1 VTPRTVREVH
11 RRIRLGDKN
20 LDARAVTLAHN
31 DFPTLMEQDESGYIP
46 GIFNYCD
53 RWCERCA
60 FTLRCRTY
68 AMESSMR
75 RRGGMG
81 DEDDDGPEVDKNG
94 EVEEEDEESPTGED
108 RDEANADFWE
118 ALSESYGMSRE
129 ELDEMAEG
137 LSFELTEDE
146 LKEAEETERR
156 QDARAVELGGAA
168 TQSAQAYAWKM
179 REFFKAHPE
188 LEEMDAEAFHSYV
201 ASPSGNAAET
211 KGRAV
216 LLWDAIEIILWHEYF
231 IQVKLHR
238 AYHSRAREEES
249 PPDWPADSDG
259 TAKVVL
265 IALDRCI
272 AAWAVVQELLPQH
285 AQAAVGFMV
294 RLDRLRERVTGDF
307 PKAREFVRPGL
318 DEAKEE

>member
-1 VTPRTVREVH
+1 
-11 RRIRLGDKN
+11 
-20 LDARAVTLAHN
+20 
-31 DFPTLMEQDESGYIP
+31 METDESGYIP

-68 AMESSMR
+68 AMGHSMR
-75 RRGGMG
+75 GLRGPK
-81 DEDDDGPEVDKNG
+81 DDPEDTEFENEGGN
-94 EVEEEDEESPTGED
+94 DEEPTAAED
-108 RDEANADFWE
+108 RDVANGDFWE

-129 ELDEMAEG
+129 DLEEMAEG
-137 LSFELTEDE
+137 LSFELTEEE
-146 LKEAEETERR
+146 LKEAEETEQR
-156 QDARAVELGGAA
+156 QEERAMELGGAA

-188 LEEMDAEAFHSYV
+188 LEDMDATTFNAHV

-216 LLWDAIEIILWHEYF
+216 RLWDAIEIILWHEYF
-231 IQVKLHR
+231 IQVKLQR
-238 AYHSRAREEES
+238 AYHSRAREEEF

-285 AQAAVGFMV
+285 AQAAVEFMV
-294 RLDRLRERVTGDF
+294 RLNRLRERVATDF
-307 PKAREFVRPGL
+307 PKAREFVRPGF
-318 DEAKEE
+318 DELE

>member
-1 VTPRTVREVH
+1 
-11 RRIRLGDKN
+11 
-20 LDARAVTLAHN
+20 
-31 DFPTLMEQDESGYIP
+31 MDESGYIP

-68 AMESSMR
+68 AMENSMR
-75 RRGGMG
+75 RSRGMKDD
-81 DEDDDGPEVDKNG
+81 DEDEADTDTEVDEGN
-94 EVEEEDEESPTGED
+94 EESPAAEN
-108 RDEANADFWE
+108 RDEANADFWQ
-118 ALSESYGMSRE
+118 ALSESYGMSKE
-129 ELDEMAEG
+129 ELEEMAEG
-137 LSFELTEDE
+137 LSFDLTEEE

-156 QDARAVELGGAA
+156 QEERAMELGGGA
-168 TQSAQAYAWKM
+168 TQSAEAYAWKL

-188 LEEMDAEAFHSYV
+188 LEEMDAEAFQAHV
-201 ASPSGNAAET
+201 VSPSGNAAET

-238 AYHSRAREEES
+238 AYHSRAREEEF

-285 AQAAVGFMV
+285 AQAAVEFMV
-294 RLDRLRERVTGDF
+294 RLDRLRERVSADF
-307 PKAREFVRPGL
+307 PEAREFVRPGF
-318 DEAKEE
+318 DEAG

>member
-1 VTPRTVREVH
+1 M
-11 RRIRLGDKN
+11 GDKN
-20 LDARAVTLAHN
+20 FGACVVTLAHY
-31 DFPTLMEQDESGYIP
+31 DVSKLMEQDESGYIP

-75 RRGGMG
+75 RLRDMRDDDG
-81 DEDDDGPEVDKNG
+81 DEDEDDGAEAG
-94 EVEEEDEESPTGED
+94 AEVEEGDEEGDEESPAAAED

-118 ALSESYGMSRE
+118 ALSESYGMSKE
-129 ELDEMAEG
+129 EMEEMSEG
-137 LSFELTEDE
+137 LSFELTEEE
-146 LKEAEETERR
+146 LKEAQETERR
-156 QDARAVELGGAA
+156 QDERAMELGGGA
-168 TQSAQAYAWKM
+168 TQSAEAYAWKM

-188 LEEMDAEAFHSYV
+188 LEEMDAEAFLPHV

-216 LLWDAIEIILWHEYF
+216 LLWDAIEIILWHEFF
-231 IQVKLHR
+231 IHVKLHR
-238 AYHSRAREEES
+238 AYHSRVREEEF

-285 AQAAVGFMV
+285 ANAAVEFMV
-294 RLDRLRERVTGDF
+294 RLDRLRERVTADF
-307 PKAREFVRPGL
+307 PKAREFVRPGF
-318 DEAKEE
+318 DEVKEG